1 MPELIVVDDLPIAKI
16 IWAGSDRTGNHDNHL
31 HVEGDPIFTG
41 TPPLTNPGM
50 SPSVKIIYEA
60 LKRRFGTTAY
70 FLDAKAKDADWT
82 HMGWYN
88 RRKIAGS
95 TTWSQHSWSNAID
108 LGPYWYV
115 KEQQVFYDFL
125 TGREAARIEDM
136 FTADELKILKDLC
149 RAVQEEKSSGYFARE
164 AIRLVRRERDYPLHK
179 PEKGGLVPHKHRIS
193 ATVEAVTGDPL

>member
-1 MPELIVVDDLPIAKI
+1 MPELWLPELIVVDDLPIAKI

-41 TPPLTNPGM
+41 TPPLTNFGM
-50 SPSVKIIYEA
+50 SSSVKIIYEA

-70 FLDAKAKDADWT
+70 FASPAAKDADWT

-88 RRKIAGS
+88 RRPKNNRPGAA
-95 TTWSQHSWSNAID
+95 WSQHSWSNAID
-108 LGPYWYV
+108 VGPYWYV

-136 FTADELKILKDLC
+136 FTADEL
-149 RAVQEEKSSGYFARE
+149 
-164 AIRLVRRERDYPLHK
+164 
-179 PEKGGLVPHKHRIS
+179 
-193 ATVEAVTGDPL
+193 